1 MVVSIFGE
9 SDEDRRDYMMGLAG
23 FLAGIHSLRI
33 LAEKGIATPADIM
46 VAKDGIE
53 GILDRIP
60 ASQVDSQSMERLKDM
75 LLKIQIAAGHAQLDG
90 KKG

>member
-1 MVVSIFGE
+1 MVSIFGE

-33 LAEKGIATPADIM
+33 LAEKGIATPHDIM
-46 VAKDGIE
+46 VAKNGIE

-60 ASQVDSQSMERLKDM
+60 AGQVDSQAMERLKDM
-75 LLKIQIAAGHAQLDG
+75 LLQIQIAAGHADLDG
-90 KKG
+90 KKS